1 MTTRMKEYA
10 ARLMQ
15 AVNFMETNLARAI
28 TLGEIS
34 GAAHMSS
41 YHFLRLFHA
50 SIGETPGAYV
60 RKRRLSE
67 AAGLLV
73 STDRRII
80 EIAFDFRFESQAAFT
95 RAFRRQFRVTPAAM
109 RRSGKL
115 VRPGLFEPLR
125 QADIEHRMSGG
136 LSQEPRFVERPE
148 TTLVGMRCA
157 NTAHHIWI
165 PALWGRFM
173 KRRRTI
179 PNAVDGTTYGVYI
192 YDALP
197 ESDITDEMAFDY
209 LAAIEV
215 SCSENGQ
222 PVVPTGMVSRKIPG
236 GYYAIFTHRGFLRD
250 LNKTYEYI
258 YKTWLPGSRKAE
270 FIQNEFFEYHGREF
284 MGDREDSITEIY
296 IPVRIPGG

>member
-1 MTTRMKEYA
+1 MTTRTKEYA
-10 ARLMQ
+10 ARLME
-15 AVNFMETNLARAI
+15 AVDFMETNLGRTI

-34 GAAHMSS
+34 AAAHMSS

-50 SIGETPGAYV
+50 SIGETPGSYV
-60 RKRRLSE
+60 RKRRLTE

-80 EIAFDFRFESQAAFT
+80 EIALDYRFESQAAFT
-95 RAFRRQFRVTPAAM
+95 RAFRRQFPVTPAAL

-115 VRPGLFEPLR
+115 ATPGVFGPL
-125 QADIEHRMSGG
+125 QKADIEHRMSGG
-136 LSQEPRFVERPE
+136 LSQEPRIVERSA
-148 TTLVGMRCA
+148 TTLVGMMCA
-157 NTAHHIWI
+157 NTARHIRI

-173 KRRRTI
+173 KRRKTI
-179 PNAVDGTTYGVYI
+179 PRAVDGMTYGVYI

-197 ESDITDEMAFDY
+197 ESDITDEMAFNY

-215 SCSENGQ
+215 SCLENGQ
-222 PVVPTGMVSRKIPG
+222 PVVPTGMISRKIPG
-236 GYYAIFTHRGFLRD
+236 GHYAVFTHRGFLRD

-258 YKTWLPGSRKAE
+258 YKTWLPGSREVE
-270 FIQNEFFEYHGREF
+270 FIQNEFFEYHGSEF

-296 IPVRIPGG
+296 IPVRMIGG